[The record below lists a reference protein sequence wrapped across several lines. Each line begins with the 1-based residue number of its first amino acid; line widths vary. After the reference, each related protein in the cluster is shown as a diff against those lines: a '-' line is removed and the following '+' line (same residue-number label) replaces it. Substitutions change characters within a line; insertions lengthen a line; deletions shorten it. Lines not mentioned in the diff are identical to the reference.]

1 MLCFNSSRP
10 QDSSRITNHES
21 QITSH
26 QSSLTSKGFLIAT
39 PSRLELP
46 LNSLIQKE
54 KTFSNR
60 NRYRIFPNLPF
71 CRGAAPANRPV
82 FSSHPPLAT
91 RHCPID
97 WNEPR
102 KGEPAFP
109 TPRLGISFSVG
120 HGAIAGKMNNW
131 RKIILWAVIAAVGA
145 ACIAWSYR
153 VRFAAEARLSTQA
166 AFARDE
172 AQRIQ
177 DEMIL
182 FTEQVVPAGRP
193 FAAILQGLG
202 IAPRTAAQLTASA
215 QPVFDLRHL
224 RAGNRLEVGRSV
236 FGDLREVRYR
246 IDTDRVLTIAPK
258 GNDFHSEIE
267 TIPSETAATGV
278 TGEIRGSLFEGVI
291 DAGEKPDLAMRLADI
306 FGWDLDFYTDPRPGD
321 TFRVVVEKKKLSN
334 GEFGGYGRILAAEYV
349 NGGRP
354 YRAVLFHDPEGNP
367 AYYTPEG
374 KSLKKAF
381 LHSPLKFAAPI
392 TSHFSTHR
400 FHPILKEYRPHLGI
414 DYGAPT
420 GTPVQTIGDGRVI
433 FAARKGGSGNLVEI
447 QHSNGYTTYY
457 MHLSKILVHNGQH
470 VAQGERIGLV
480 GMTGLATGPHLDFR
494 IQHHGE
500 FLNFKRLPLPPSDP
514 VTKRDW
520 DAFAAAR
527 DRAMAQM
534 PALAPKPGPA
544 LAKNG
549 AAAPQTPA
557 R

>member
-1 MLCFNSSRP
+1 MKNWL
-10 QDSSRITNHES
+10 RI
-21 QITSH
+21 
-26 QSSLTSKGFLIAT
+26 
-39 PSRLELP
+39 
-46 LNSLIQKE
+46 
-54 KTFSNR
+54 
-60 NRYRIFPNLPF
+60 IFWT
-71 CRGAAPANRPV
+71 V
-82 FSSHPPLAT
+82 FVM
-91 RHCPID
+91 
-97 WNEPR
+97 
-102 KGEPAFP
+102 
-109 TPRLGISFSVG
+109 VG
-120 HGAIAGKMNNW
+120 
-131 RKIILWAVIAAVGA
+131 AVGVG
-145 ACIAWSYR
+145 WSYH
-153 VRFAAEARLSTQA
+153 VRFAAERELSAQA
-166 AFARDE
+166 SFARDE

-177 DEMIL
+177 EELVL
-182 FTEQVVPAGRP
+182 FTERIVPAGRP

-202 IAPRTAAQLTASA
+202 IAPGTAAMLSASA

-224 RAGNRLEVGRSV
+224 RAGNRLAVGRSV

-258 GNDFHSEIE
+258 GNDFHSEIQ
-267 TIPSETAATGV
+267 TIPSETAPAGV
-278 TGEIRGSLFEGVI
+278 AGEIRGSLFEGI
-291 DAGEKPDLAMRLADI
+291 LDAGEKPDLAMRLADI

-349 NGGRP
+349 NGGHA
-354 YRAVLFHDPEGNP
+354 YRAVLFHDSAGNP

-392 TSHFSTHR
+392 TSHFSTSR

-457 MHLSKILVHNGQH
+457 MHLSKILVRNGER
-470 VAQGERIGLV
+470 VEQGQRIGLV

-500 FLNFKRLPLPPSDP
+500 FLNFEKLPLPPSDP
-514 VTKRDW
+514 VAKRDW
-520 DAFAAAR
+520 DAFAAMR
-527 DRAMAQM
+527 DTAMAQM
-534 PALAPKPGPA
+534 PPLAAKPGPA
-544 LAKNG
+544 LAKNAPPAP
-549 AAAPQTPA
+549 AAQAPT